1 MLAPTTSSRVSAS
14 TVSRTIPLE
23 KTSRWPRLDS
33 QRGRNESSATK
44 LVRNGKPLKLVL
56 PPVNRIEIAPAWTRK
71 YSTWPGAEGPEDELG
86 LLGEH
91 GREAAHV
98 GDRVGDVRQP

>member
-1 MLAPTTSSRVSAS
+1 M
-14 TVSRTIPLE
+14 IPLE

-56 PPVNRIEIAPAWTRK
+56 PPVNKIVMAPAWSRK
-71 YSTWPGAEGPEDELG
+71 NSTWPAAEVPKTSLASWETTVGTP
-86 LLGEH
+86 LLYGT
-91 GREAAHV
+91 A
-98 GDRVGDVRQP
+98 